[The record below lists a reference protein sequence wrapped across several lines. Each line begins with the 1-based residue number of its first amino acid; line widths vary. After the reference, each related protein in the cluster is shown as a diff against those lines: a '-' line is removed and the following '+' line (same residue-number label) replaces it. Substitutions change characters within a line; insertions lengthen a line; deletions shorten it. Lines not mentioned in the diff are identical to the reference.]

1 MKEKP
6 KTRRFGPK
14 KLITK
19 YCCPG
24 KSTEGAKEHR
34 RGCFPPAPDRREEPP
49 GHDSLTIISPEGAT
63 EYVTCIITTCLCLCR
78 PFGAFSVVA
87 ILPGVLPYGQAQAES
102 HPRLWSV
109 VSSRL
114 LASLHELLFVRK
126 TDGKGPKRK
135 REKYSPDSNNFLT
148 RHNCKRDTC
157 KLQTTHSL
165 R

>member
-78 PFGAFSVVA
+78 PFRAFSFVA
-87 ILPGVLPYGQAQAES
+87 TLPGVLPFGQAQAES
-102 HPRLWSV
+102 TPVCGLS
-109 VSSRL
+109 
-114 LASLHELLFVRK
+114 
-126 TDGKGPKRK
+126 
-135 REKYSPDSNNFLT
+135 
-148 RHNCKRDTC
+148 
-157 KLQTTHSL
+157 SL
-165 R
+165 RDFWQAAMRCYSSERPIEKDLKGRERIFPGQR